1 MVAVWCFWISLPF
14 AVATVP
20 KLPQESTEQAVV
32 LTMQIPLKQAPSQT
46 FAASHCLHVSG
57 TKTQKAKGIPD
68 NAEIFTQA

>member
-1 MVAVWCFWISLPF
+1 
-14 AVATVP
+14 
-20 KLPQESTEQAVV
+20 
-32 LTMQIPLKQAPSQT
+32 MQIPLKQAPSQT